1 MGGVRL
7 ATLNSAMGSDDDPE
21 AWVAVHHAVI
31 RAAGEV
37 INAKGY
43 TSWAIGATVAAIVQ
57 SVLRDER
64 RVFPLSV
71 CVQGLH
77 GIEEEVFLSLPATLG
92 RNGIAATLNVP
103 LSAPEAD
110 KLRHSARTIY
120 DVQKSLPMTE

>member
-7 ATLNSAMGSDDDPE
+7 AELNPAMGTDDDPE
-21 AWVAVHHAVI
+21 DWAAVHRTVVQ
-31 RAAGEV
+31 AAGEV

-43 TSWAIGATVAAIVQ
+43 TSWAIGATVAAIAQ
-57 SVLRDER
+57 TVLRDER

-77 GIEEEVFLSLPATLG
+77 GIGEEVFLSLPATLG

-103 LSAPEAD
+103 LSGAEAD
-110 KLRHSARTIY
+110 KLRHSARTIF
-120 DVQKSLPMTE
+120 DVQKSLPISE